1 MRQDRGIQFDIS
13 SERLAMRAVRPIAEQ
28 TILVTGS
35 TDGLGKGVA
44 TELARAGATVLIHGR
59 DDARGRRTVE
69 EIRARTGN
77 QRLVWLRA
85 DFASLD
91 EVRALA
97 RDVSRIYGRLDV
109 LVNNAGI
116 GTSTNGDQRRQE
128 SRDGIELRFAVNY
141 LAGYL
146 LTRLLLPLIERS
158 APARIVHVSSVGQ
171 TQLDF
176 DDIMLR

>member
-1 MRQDRGIQFDIS
+1 
-13 SERLAMRAVRPIAEQ
+13 MRAVRPIAEQ

-69 EIRARTGN
+69 EIRTLTGN

-97 RDVSRIYGRLDV
+97 REVSRNTSRLDV
-109 LVNNAGI
+109 LVNNAGRRARAASSCGSQSTI
-116 GTSTNGDQRRQE
+116 WRVTS
-128 SRDGIELRFAVNY
+128 S
-141 LAGYL
+141 
-146 LTRLLLPLIERS
+146 
-158 APARIVHVSSVGQ
+158 PASS
-171 TQLDF
+171 F
-176 DDIMLR
+176 P